1 MKLIQESAF
10 ISEIIF
16 QADLVS
22 YANDRLK
29 KSVDAFENIGVWSAI
44 QSILISSSNISKI
57 LWPKR
62 KYEERGQELRDLMKI
77 DSECVLKSR
86 KFRNKFEHYDD
97 FISDFF
103 EDKVIHSYCDFVM
116 NPSLQ
121 SFGIESCHRGYNSY
135 NNTLLIQ
142 GEILDLN
149 SIIDTVKEIRL
160 KCKNLFLQ

>member
-1 MKLIQESAF
+1 MKLIQEGAF

-16 QADLVS
+16 QADLAS
-22 YANDRLK
+22 HAHERLK
-29 KSVDAFENIGVWSAI
+29 KSVDAFDHIGIWSAI

-57 LWPKR
+57 LWPKS
-62 KYEERGQELRDLMKI
+62 KYAKRGQKLRKLLKI
-77 DSECVLKSR
+77 DSKCVLRSR

-103 EDKVIHSYCDFVM
+103 EDKNIYAYTDFVM

-121 SFGIESCHRGYNSY
+121 SFGLDCHRGYNSY
-135 NNTLLIQ
+135 NNTLVIR

-149 SIIDTVKEIRL
+149 SIIDTVKEIKL
-160 KCKNLFLQ
+160 KCKSLFLK